1 MTTTDIADID
11 ELIDEAWRA
20 TAANSQNNGGQHVA
34 EVHIG
39 HLLEQIAQAA
49 RQVGPAKH
57 GALAYHVL
65 SALVAGGVDRELVGC
80 VLEEVG

>member
-1 MTTTDIADID
+1 MTTWHDDTVGTTRII
-11 ELIDEAWRA
+11 IPP
-20 TAANSQNNGGQHVA
+20 SNGGQHVA

-39 HLLEQIAQAA
+39 HLLEQIEQAA

-57 GALAYHVL
+57 GALAYDVL
-65 SALVAGGVDRELVGC
+65 SALVAGGVDRELIGC

>member
-1 MTTTDIADID
+1 MTQTT
-11 ELIDEAWRA
+11 
-20 TAANSQNNGGQHVA
+20 ANFTTVITNPPASNGQHVA

-39 HLLEQIAQAA
+39 NLLEQITRAA

-57 GALAYHVL
+57 GALAYDVL
-65 SALVAGGVDRELVGC
+65 SALLAGGVDRELIGC

>member
-1 MTTTDIADID
+1 MTQTTANFT
-11 ELIDEAWRA
+11 
-20 TAANSQNNGGQHVA
+20 TAITNPPSSNGGQHVA

-39 HLLEQIAQAA
+39 HLLEQIEQAA

-57 GALAYHVL
+57 GALAYDVL
-65 SALVAGGVDRELVGC
+65 SALVAGGVDRELIGC

>member
-1 MTTTDIADID
+1 MTQTT
-11 ELIDEAWRA
+11 
-20 TAANSQNNGGQHVA
+20 ANFTTVITNPPSNGNGQHVA

-39 HLLEQIAQAA
+39 NLLEQITQAA

-57 GALAYHVL
+57 GALAYDVL

>member
-1 MTTTDIADID
+1 MTTWHDDPGCS
-11 ELIDEAWRA
+11 
-20 TAANSQNNGGQHVA
+20 NSVIIPPYNGGQHAA

-39 HLLEQIAQAA
+39 HLLEQITQAA

>member
-1 MTTTDIADID
+1 MTTITWHDNTLAPQVPV
-11 ELIDEAWRA
+11 E
-20 TAANSQNNGGQHVA
+20 TTANSTSYSDHAAG
-34 EVHIG
+34 VHIG

-57 GALAYHVL
+57 GSLAYDVL

>member
-1 MTTTDIADID
+1 MTQTTPDFTTVI
-11 ELIDEAWRA
+11 
-20 TAANSQNNGGQHVA
+20 TNPPSSNGGQHVA
-34 EVHIG
+34 DEVIHIG
-39 HLLEQIAQAA
+39 HLLEQITQAA

-57 GALAYHVL
+57 GALAYDVL